1 MKVTSAELKEQHC
14 QTQAPLT
21 WSIASCSIT
30 IAPSISFCCDAD
42 NAGHSPFEPTAR
54 TIFNHRRLASSNSFS
69 ALGGSSARHSG
80 HASDTPFARSS
91 ATHPVQNQWP
101 HGSLVGSTG
110 GSRQIRHLSASNA
123 ASASRSSCAWAA
135 AARTWAW
142 QVALWPRFQWRR

>member
-42 NAGHSPFEPTAR
+42 NAGHAPLLLGSTALR
-54 TIFNHRRLASSNSFS
+54 VFTHTRPASSYSFS
-69 ALGGSSARHSG
+69 ALGGSSARHKG
-80 HASDTPFARSS
+80 HTSDTPFARSS

-123 ASASRSSCAWAA
+123 ASASRRRWA
-135 AARTWAW
+135 
-142 QVALWPRFQWRR
+142 